1 MQKQVV
7 AVVLS
12 TLVLVAL
19 GVGGCATEARE
30 EALGK
35 LGQESARI
43 IGGDDDATHDAVVL
57 LRASF
62 QGGVKECSGT
72 IVKVDAAAQVGYV
85 LTAAHCVSWKPT
97 TVLLGANPD
106 DATTRQ
112 YRVLDMT
119 SAAYSGTPGDTLHD
133 VAVVRFLGAS
143 ASTPVIPIAGASDG
157 VDVGSAVTSVGY
169 GITTLTPPDSGP
181 SESPRRRHVARTLSA
196 ASTIDVKYTQAD
208 GHGVCSG
215 DSGGPVLFGAP
226 GAEKV
231 VAVHSAVEPDCAGTA
246 TSVRV
251 SGELAYVEGAL
262 GAALPSMSTC
272 AVCAG
277 IAESGDNACAKR
289 RDACT
294 ASAECRAVLDCRG
307 QCTSQAC
314 ADACMEK
321 PGAGLLLAFQ
331 ACSCQDACK
340 SECASSAG
348 CNALPKCGAQPK
360 AKDACDACGVASC
373 CAERRAASF
382 DATGYACV
390 SNPKAPGCADAS
402 ASPATRGYETCLAK
416 SCADACGIAPAS
428 ESADAD
434 APGPTSGDAGATT
447 ASAPTSDG
455 GGCAIGARTT
465 GARSA
470 STWLTIGVGLALT
483 LRRRRLASSRQR

>member
-1 MQKQVV
+1 M
-7 AVVLS
+7 
-12 TLVLVAL
+12 
-19 GVGGCATEARE
+19 
-30 EALGK
+30 
-35 LGQESARI
+35 
-43 IGGDDDATHDAVVL
+43 
-57 LRASF
+57 
-62 QGGVKECSGT
+62 
-72 IVKVDAAAQVGYV
+72 
-85 LTAAHCVSWKPT
+85 
-97 TVLLGANPD
+97 
-106 DATTRQ
+106 
-112 YRVLDMT
+112 
-119 SAAYSGTPGDTLHD
+119 
-133 VAVVRFLGAS
+133 
-143 ASTPVIPIAGASDG
+143 
-157 VDVGSAVTSVGY
+157 
-169 GITTLTPPDSGP
+169 
-181 SESPRRRHVARTLSA
+181 
-196 ASTIDVKYTQAD
+196 
-208 GHGVCSG
+208 HG
-215 DSGGPVLFGAP
+215 
-226 GAEKV
+226 
-231 VAVHSAVEPDCAGTA
+231 
-246 TSVRV
+246 
-251 SGELAYVEGAL
+251 
-262 GAALPSMSTC
+262 
-272 AVCAG
+272 
-277 IAESGDNACAKR
+277 
-289 RDACT
+289 
-294 ASAECRAVLDCRG
+294 
-307 QCTSQAC
+307 
-314 ADACMEK
+314 K

-373 CAERRAASF
+373 CAERPAASF